1 MSDASN
7 TSWTSSMLK
16 IMKWEK
22 DERKNAKQSTQTI
35 IASPS
40 MNINWKTT
48 DRQAYEQLR
57 NSYSTVQ
64 R

>member
-1 MSDASN
+1 
-7 TSWTSSMLK
+7 MLR

>member
-16 IMKWEK
+16 IMNWEK